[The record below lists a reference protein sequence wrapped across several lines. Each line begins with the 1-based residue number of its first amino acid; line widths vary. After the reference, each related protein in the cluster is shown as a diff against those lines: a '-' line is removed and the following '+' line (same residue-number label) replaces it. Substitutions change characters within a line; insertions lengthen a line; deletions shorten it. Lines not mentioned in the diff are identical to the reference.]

1 MLSIK
6 NYLEGVQE
14 YELTPNTSQKN
25 FYGKAKVIE
34 TSEGKYLKSYNT
46 IIVCIKN
53 DGSMVRYWGG
63 WSSTTSKHIKAF
75 SGLNKKEYFDIPMEM
90 TPQEQAR
97 LYSGAIGWQS

>member
-14 YELTPNTSQKN
+14 YELTPNTSQKS
-25 FYGKAKVIE
+25 FYGKAKVIV

-46 IIVCIKN
+46 IIMCIKN

-63 WSSTTSKHIKAF
+63 WSNTTGKHIKAF
-75 SGLNKKEYFDIPMEM
+75 SGLNKKEYFNIEMET
-90 TPQEQAR
+90 TPQEQER
-97 LYSGAIGWQS
+97 LYSGAIGWQL